1 MDQMTQAKPT
11 DSEQIR
17 RRTLRN
23 RLTIAT
29 VLYVVL
35 SPLAAFWGFMT
46 VMASDAGSSPAINLY
61 INVNMALPVVMI
73 AAPVAAWVAYAL
85 KRPGWANGLL
95 FVPVVWAIVAF
106 ALMFTL

>member
-1 MDQMTQAKPT
+1 MDQMTQAKPA
-11 DSEQIR
+11 DPELIQ
-17 RRTLRN
+17 RRTLTK

-29 VLYVVL
+29 VIYVVL

-46 VMASDAGSSPAINLY
+46 VMASDSGNSPAISLY
-61 INVNMALPVVMI
+61 INVNIALPVVMI
-73 AAPVAAWVAYAL
+73 AAPLAAWIAYAL
-85 KRPGWANGLL
+85 KRPGLAKGLL

>member
-1 MDQMTQAKPT
+1 MDQMTQAKPADPELT
-11 DSEQIR
+11 R

-23 RLTIAT
+23 RLTIIT

-35 SPLAAFWGFMT
+35 APLAAFWGVMT

-85 KRPGWANGLL
+85 KRPKLANGLL
-95 FVPVVWAIVAF
+95 LVPVVWAIVAF